1 MTIRFLLAATVALA
15 AAGGAPQ
22 PASPAFTAPPATA
35 IHVPEFATAPR
46 AAWQADDPADSLY
59 RAGREALNR
68 GDYRAAA
75 RTFARIAEQY
85 PGSAYAG
92 DALYWEAYA
101 HYSIGETGEL
111 RAALRALDAQ
121 KARFPKAATRGDAD
135 ALAVRVRGA
144 LARAGDNAAAQSVA
158 EAATQGQPCAR
169 GNGDERDDERVAA
182 LNALLQMNADQA
194 MPILKQVLA
203 RRDACSAN
211 LREKALFLVSQKR
224 TPETENI
231 LLDAVRNDPDE
242 DVRRKAVFWLGQVN
256 TDRAASALESML
268 ASNTTSEELRE
279 QAVFALMQQ
288 SGDRGSRAVRVIAQ
302 DASAPTGLRE
312 KAVFWLGQKRSPE
325 NAAFLR
331 DLFSRLSATRSEK
344 DDEVAQKIL
353 FSLSQMRGE
362 GNDRWLMT
370 IAADPKYSVEVRKQA
385 IFSAGQAGVSSADLI
400 GLYDKVSG
408 DEVKGQLI
416 WVLSSQNETAATDK
430 LIEIAKH
437 DPNVEM
443 RKKAIFWLGQS
454 RDPRVKQLLLDI
466 INGR

>member
-1 MTIRFLLAATVALA
+1 MTIRFLVA
-15 AAGGAPQ
+15 AAMALPIVGTSRNPAPAAISR
-22 PASPAFTAPPATA
+22 PAYVSSAADFAVTPPA
-35 IHVPEFATAPR
+35 P
-46 AAWQADDPADSLY
+46 WQADDPADSLY

-75 RTFARIAEQY
+75 RTFARIADQY
-85 PGSAYAG
+85 PTSAYAG

-158 EAATQGQPCAR
+158 EAATQGQSCAR

-203 RRDACSAN
+203 RRDACSAS
-211 LREKALFLVSQKR
+211 LREKALFLVSQKQ

-231 LLDAVRNDPDE
+231 LLDAARNDPDAN
-242 DVRRKAVFWLGQVN
+242 VRKKAVFWLGQVN
-256 TDRAASALESML
+256 TDRASSALESML
-268 ASNTTSEELRE
+268 ASTTTSEELRE

-288 SGDRGSRAVRVIAQ
+288 SGDRGSRAVRAIAQ
-302 DASAPTGLRE
+302 DASAPASLRE
-312 KAVFWLGQKRSPE
+312 KAVFWLGQKQSPE
-325 NAAFLR
+325 NATFLR
-331 DLFSRLSATRSEK
+331 DLFSRLSATRSDR

-362 GNDRWLMT
+362 GNDRWLMS
-370 IAADPKYSVEVRKQA
+370 IAADPKYSADVRKQA

-400 GLYDKVSG
+400 ALYDKVS
-408 DEVKGQLI
+408 DNEVKGQLI
-416 WVLSSQNETAATDK
+416 WVLSSQNERAATDK
-430 LIEIAKH
+430 LIEIAKR

-454 RDPRVKQLLLDI
+454 QDPRVKQLLLDI
-466 INGR
+466 INGG